1 MALDIHVTVAA
12 VVEREGLFLCV
23 EEEVCGQLVLNQPAG
38 HLEANESLLQAVVR
52 ETYEETAFVFVP
64 RAVLGVYHYLST
76 SGVPYLR
83 FAYLGEVTEH
93 HPEQPLDTGIRRA
106 LWLSFAELMQRRNEH
121 RGPQVLQALED
132 YRLGRSYPLELVT
145 YPL

>member
-12 VVEREGLFLCV
+12 VVEREGRFLCV

-64 RAVLGVYHYLST
+64 RAVLGVYHYT
-76 SGVPYLR
+76 SPSGIAYLR
-83 FAYLGEVTEH
+83 FAFQGEVTDH
-93 HPEQPLDTGIRRA
+93 HPDQPLDTGIRRA
-106 LWLSFAELMQRRNEH
+106 LWLSWSELWERRDEH
-121 RGPQVLQALED
+121 RGPQVLRALED
-132 YRLGRSYPLELVT
+132 YRRGRHYPLELVT